1 MKNRIY
7 GVIFT
12 FLIVLSGC
20 SAENSVSNTGI
31 KKSKNYINSNN
42 SYGEETYQD
51 KQKESKL
58 NLSVEEALSI
68 YVENYPSKTVTSLN
82 LNKQNGTYRYYIEG
96 VDDNRKYPLKVD
108 AETGAY
114 SSLRNELLDHDERA
128 GYKKRSEALNT
139 DKILSLERV
148 NDIVSKETGSEK
160 SEEWDLESD
169 LGITYWEVKTRI
181 YEEEIT
187 VKINAQN
194 GKVLDV
200 DRED

>member
-7 GVIFT
+7 GVMFT

-20 SAENSVSNTGI
+20 SAENSISNTGI

-187 VKINAQN
+187 VKINAKN

>member
-7 GVIFT
+7 GVMFT

-20 SAENSVSNTGI
+20 SAENSASNTGI

-42 SYGEETYQD
+42 SYGEEMYQD

-160 SEEWDLESD
+160 AEEWDLESD